1 MLPAST
7 ALSLRGY
14 FVVRLGQNKIFSLSL
29 NQGNL
34 DILLVLIGEGVES
47 LDICQRYPENDF
59 SLPP

>member
-14 FVVRLGQNKIFSLSL
+14 FVVCLGQNKIFSLSL

-34 DILLVLIGEGVES
+34 DILLYKVA
-47 LDICQRYPENDF
+47 
-59 SLPP
+59 